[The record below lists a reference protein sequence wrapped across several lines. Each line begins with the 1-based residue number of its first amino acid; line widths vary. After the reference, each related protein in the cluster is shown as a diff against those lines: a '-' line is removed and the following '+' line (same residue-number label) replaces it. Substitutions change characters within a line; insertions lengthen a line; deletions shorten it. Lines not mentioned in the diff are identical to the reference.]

1 MTISYSLPKLEE
13 VNVTFTATVATY
25 NRDKIW
31 GDGKILR
38 ELTGTLEQFQKTN
51 NFTIGKVE
59 LTMNSGEEHDS
70 MGRL

>member
-13 VNVTFTATVATY
+13 VTIRFTAKVATY

-31 GDGKILR
+31 GDGKVLR
-38 ELTGTLEQFQKTN
+38 ELTEALEQFQKTN
-51 NFTIGKVE
+51 NFTVGEVR

-70 MGRL
+70 VG

>member
-1 MTISYSLPKLEE
+1 MTVSYSLPKLEE
-13 VNVTFTATVATY
+13 VNIVFTATVATY

-38 ELTGTLEQFQKTN
+38 ELIEALEQFQKTN

-59 LTMNSGEEHDS
+59 LRMNSGEEYDS